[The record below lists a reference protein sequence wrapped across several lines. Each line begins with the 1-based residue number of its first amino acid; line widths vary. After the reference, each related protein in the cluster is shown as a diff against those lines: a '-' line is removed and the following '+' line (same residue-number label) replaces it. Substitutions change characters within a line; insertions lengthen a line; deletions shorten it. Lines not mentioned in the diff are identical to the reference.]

1 MHSLRSDVQT
11 MVKNKTH
18 TNFLWYMQ
26 NIGSRVNGRPA
37 PAAADVLQE
46 RHRLQITTH
55 AGAIANHMTAMQS
68 DNGAPERPLLSVY

>member
-1 MHSLRSDVQT
+1 
-11 MVKNKTH
+11 
-18 TNFLWYMQ
+18 MQ
-26 NIGSRVNGRPA
+26 NIGSRVDGRPA

-55 AGAIANHMTAMQS
+55 AGAIANHMTAMQN